1 MVLLRNGKVLVAG
14 GFDDAGEP
22 LHSAELYDPV
32 GGTWSDTGAMLGSA
46 FASAMLPDGKVLVLG
61 VQVTDSAPFAET
73 YDPTTDEWTPTAP
86 PNVQHDNATLLE
98 PVMHFFEEMSVLCK
112 YIPALGLGCR
122 RAEQVIRVTSA
133 MKSGSSV
140 CLI

>member
-1 MVLLRNGKVLVAG
+1 MFAAAGYSLIYLLLGG
-14 GFDDAGEP
+14 GF
-22 LHSAELYDPV
+22 
-32 GGTWSDTGAMLGSA
+32 GGA
-46 FASAMLPDGKVLVLG
+46 VLIFIV
-61 VQVTDSAPFAET
+61 AKM
-73 YDPTTDEWTPTAP
+73 
-86 PNVQHDNATLLE
+86 LE